1 MRTPAAR
8 TPFAGSA
15 SRLHPGGSMPRLP
28 LFAAIGLI
36 GFAIAATM
44 FGRATEIG
52 TLRVPTTAPQAI
64 RDLTFVTDSDEVLT
78 VRDARSGDVVA
89 VYQPEEGGFVRGS
102 QRGIGR
108 DRKLLGIAADEPYR
122 LILWDDGRLTISDTK
137 TGQRFPLDAFGP
149 TNSAAFAR
157 LLDDRRNTR

>member
-1 MRTPAAR
+1 MVIAVGGELDDRSTAQRGVVLVRGDDAETFSFDGRTYNAA
-8 TPFAGSA
+8 
-15 SRLHPGGSMPRLP
+15 
-28 LFAAIGLI
+28 
-36 GFAIAATM
+36 
-44 FGRATEIG
+44 G

-64 RDLTFVTDSDEVLT
+64 RDLTFVTDPDEVLT
-78 VRDARSGDVVA
+78 VRDARSGDIVA

>member
-1 MRTPAAR
+1 MRAQAQKI
-8 TPFAGSA
+8 PFAGSA
-15 SRLHPGGSMPRLP
+15 GRLHPGGSKPRLP
-28 LFAAIGLI
+28 LYAALGLI
-36 GFAIAATM
+36 GFAIAATV
-44 FGRATEIG
+44 FGRTTEIG
-52 TLRVPTTAPQAI
+52 TLRVPTTAPQAM
-64 RDLTFVTDSDEVLT
+64 RDLTFVTGEDEVLT

-108 DRKLLGIAADEPYR
+108 DRKLRGISADQPYR
-122 LILWDDGRLTISDTK
+122 LILWDDGRLTISDTT